1 MEGRFFLIIAN
12 FREEKL
18 GDVERRLEKLGVE
31 RINVCKVKGF
41 GEYHNYFAPNWLT
54 REVRLE
60 VFTKEEEI
68 DVVTS
73 TIMEAAH
80 TGVPGDGVIAV
91 LPIERLY
98 LIRTRSQATSESFW
112 PKVMQHYP
120 AVSPPSAAAAADPG
134 PGPAT

>member
-12 FREEKL
+12 FRDDRL
-18 GDVERRLEKLGVE
+18 ADVEKRLEKLGVE

-60 VFTKEEEI
+60 IFTKEEELEA
-68 DVVTS
+68 VTS

-80 TGVPGDGVIAV
+80 TGVPGDGVVAV
-91 LPIERLY
+91 LPIEKLY
-98 LIRTRSQATSESFW
+98 LIRTRSEATPESFW
-112 PKVMQHYP
+112 PKTAPQR
-120 AVSPPSAAAAADPG
+120 AEQR
-134 PGPAT
+134 AT